1 MKKQE
6 YDTSIPNLGA
16 AKIQSPI
23 DFSKFVK
30 NEKRLDLIMT
40 SEELSELDD
49 DTLQM
54 GFEKAGPREHLYFD
68 PSKTK
73 CAVVTCGGMCPGIND
88 VIRSIVMEAH
98 YNYGVRTVLGIRNGL
113 RGLIPGYGYD
123 VVELT
128 PRTVTNIHH
137 FGGTVLGSSRGL
149 QDPVELVDSL
159 ERMNINVL
167 FVIGG
172 DGAMRAAKGIV
183 DETRKRKRK
192 ISVIGIPKTIDNDI
206 NFITRSFGFDTAVEK
221 ATEAIQCGH
230 VEATG
235 IDGGIGLVKL
245 MGREAGFIASQ
256 ATLAL
261 QDVNFLLVP
270 EQPFTLEGD
279 NGLLKALERR
289 LEHRDHALIV
299 CAEGAGQDLLMDE
312 PERDA
317 SGNPKLGD
325 ICRLLID
332 RITHHFDVIDKEIK
346 LKFIDPSYII
356 RSVPAN
362 AADRVYCGFLGQ
374 NAVHAAMGGKTGM
387 VVTQLK
393 SSIVHLPLD
402 LVARKRRSLN
412 VRSDYWGA
420 VMEATGQYAYFHPK
434 DRLPRTRPRYS
445 GLY

>member
-1 MKKQE
+1 MVTQE
-6 YDTSIPNLGA
+6 YDTTIGSLGK
-16 AKIQSPI
+16 AKIHSPI
-23 DFSKFVK
+23 HLSRFVK
-30 NEKRLDLIMT
+30 DNQQLELIMT
-40 SEELSELDD
+40 SEELSELNE
-49 DTLQM
+49 DTLSM
-54 GFEKAGPREHLYFD
+54 SFEKAGPRERLYFD

-73 CAVVTCGGMCPGIND
+73 CAIVTCGGLCPGIND

-98 YNYGVRTVLGIRNGL
+98 YNYGIRTVLGIRNGL
-113 RGLIPGYGYD
+113 RGFIPDYGYD

-128 PRTVTNIHH
+128 PKKVTNIHH
-137 FGGTVLGSSRGL
+137 FGGTVLGSSRGR
-149 QDPVELVDSL
+149 QDPEELVDSL
-159 ERMNINVL
+159 ERLNINIL

-172 DGAMRAAKGIV
+172 DGAMRAAKTIV
-183 DETRKRKRK
+183 DETKKRGRK

-206 NFITRSFGFDTAVEK
+206 NFISRSFGFDTAVEK

-256 ATLAL
+256 ATLAM

-270 EQPFTLEGD
+270 EQPFTLDG
-279 NGLLKALERR
+279 NTGLLKALERR
-289 LEHRDHALIV
+289 LAHRDHALIV

-312 PERDA
+312 PERDE
-317 SGNPKLGD
+317 SGNPQLGD
-325 ICRLLID
+325 ICSLLID
-332 RITHHFDVIDKEIK
+332 RITKYFDERGTEIK

-362 AADRVYCGFLGQ
+362 AGDRVYCGFLGQ
-374 NAVHAAMGGKTGM
+374 NAVHAAMAGKTGM

-393 SSIVHLPLD
+393 SSIVHLPLE
-402 LVARKRRSLN
+402 LVARQRRSLN
-412 VRSDYWGA
+412 VLSDYWGT
-420 VMEATGQYAYFHPK
+420 VMEATGQYAYFDPQEK
-434 DRLPRTRPRYS
+434 SPRTRPRYS